1 MSQLS
6 HCESLK
12 EFGMYLISGEI
23 GFIGSPA
30 PNPNLVYENFIDL
43 SENIVKRVKGRSYN
57 DINCSFYSKTQKESF
72 DFEVD
77 HEKDW
82 RYFSVLVAKIK
93 ATNSMCGSVCN
104 IAVSLNVDT
113 IYEFIGSVFMQDDDY
128 FEVLKALWKDFILT
142 NPSDEKIE
150 SKITELKNSFDL
162 TNERLDQLKSL

>member
-1 MSQLS
+1 
-6 HCESLK
+6 
-12 EFGMYLISGEI
+12 MYLISGEI

-43 SENIVKRVKGRSYN
+43 TESIVKRVKIRSYD

-77 HEKDW
+77 YDKDW
-82 RYFSVLVAKIK
+82 RLVFELVAKIK
-93 ATNSMCGSVCN
+93 VINNMCGSVCN
-104 IAVSLNVDT
+104 TAVSLNVDA
-113 IYEFIGSVFMQDDDY
+113 IYEFIGSVFMQDDEY

-162 TNERLDQLKSL
+162 TDERLAELKSL